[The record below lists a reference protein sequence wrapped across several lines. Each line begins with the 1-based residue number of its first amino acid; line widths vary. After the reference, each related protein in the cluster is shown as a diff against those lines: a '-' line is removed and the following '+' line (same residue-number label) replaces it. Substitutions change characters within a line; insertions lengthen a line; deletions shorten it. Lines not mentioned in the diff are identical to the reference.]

1 MDMLSSSYDD
11 YDYSYYPPPPPNYPP
26 YNDQYYGGGGYGGG
40 DDDSDNADDRDEGRD
55 DDSGNDDGDDSGNDG
70 DGDDSGDDDDGDD
83 CGEDDDGDDSSD
95 DDGNDNDSEED
106 SSEENNTSNFCGCT
120 DSGGTTNIGVIHG
133 EDMILAVDS
142 RATEMASTGFSLFL
156 YLLSLPFIFSER
168 DGKKKMIKLTES
180 IVLTRVGKV
189 GVSKAIWKHLKE
201 KLRETSTYLTIEEL
215 ANSGKEFADTITDDA
230 SGKCFIGGI
239 EGRHPILYSFGYHYD
254 KVLRSGRGFLDKIE
268 KFLTMGS
275 GRVYARRA
283 YENEMARRGSG
294 VSIDDVK
301 EEVTFALLK
310 AAVED
315 VAQVSPTIG
324 YQVTSINS
332 IDSYV
337 RFFDRLGATNQR
349 PVLAVYPRN
358 QKSTVDDLEFDFRA
372 NVYLSIYHCELAMK
386 CTRFMLQDVQ

>member
-1 MDMLSSSYDD
+1 
-11 YDYSYYPPPPPNYPP
+11 
-26 YNDQYYGGGGYGGG
+26 
-40 DDDSDNADDRDEGRD
+40 
-55 DDSGNDDGDDSGNDG
+55 
-70 DGDDSGDDDDGDD
+70 
-83 CGEDDDGDDSSD
+83 
-95 DDGNDNDSEED
+95 
-106 SSEENNTSNFCGCT
+106 
-120 DSGGTTNIGVIHG
+120 
-133 EDMILAVDS
+133 
-142 RATEMASTGFSLFL
+142 
-156 YLLSLPFIFSER
+156 
-168 DGKKKMIKLTES
+168 MIKLTES